1 MSSDFYAR
9 ELIAV
14 EKRIAKALE
23 KIAVI
28 LQEEQEADEPD
39 EPKSDD
45 DNQMSMFDESK
56 VSLFDG

>member
-28 LQEEQEADEPD
+28 LQKEQEADEP
-39 EPKSDD
+39 KADD

>member
-28 LQEEQEADEPD
+28 LQEEQEADEP
-39 EPKSDD
+39 KADD

>member
-23 KIAVI
+23 KIAAI
-28 LQEEQEADEPD
+28 LQEEQEADEP
-39 EPKSDD
+39 KADD